1 MIQMHPF
8 ISQQMAQ
15 QHMKDLQHEVEVD
28 QVATQMNKAG
38 STHYRWDNLGFL
50 RDLYVRTRLM
60 YRRQRRPVAQQTTRA
75 EEVSL
80 EEIKPAVLTT
90 FSVMREVGLVSEYDD
105 QFIEKFVQTLEEEL
119 AQQAKCHSV

>member
-1 MIQMHPF
+1 MHPF

-28 QVATQMNKAG
+28 QAAAHIHKAE
-38 STHYRWDNLGFL
+38 STHHRRDNLNFL

-60 YRRQRRPVAQQTTRA
+60 YRRPVAQQTTRT

-80 EEIKPAVLTT
+80 AEIKPAVMTT
-90 FSVMREVGLVSEYDD
+90 FSVMHEGGLVSEYDD
-105 QFIEKFVQTLEEEL
+105 QFIEKFAQILEEEL
-119 AQQAKCHSV
+119 VQQARCHTVSSV

>member
-1 MIQMHPF
+1 MHPF
-8 ISQQMAQ
+8 ISQQIAQ
-15 QHMKDLQHEVEVD
+15 QHMKELQHEVEVA
-28 QVATQMNKAG
+28 QAATHINKAG
-38 STHYRWDNLGFL
+38 GTHRRWDNLSFL

-60 YRRQRRPVAQQTTRA
+60 YRRPVAQQTTRA

-80 EEIKPAVLTT
+80 AEIKPAVMTT

-119 AQQAKCHSV
+119 VQQARCHTMNSV

>member
-15 QHMKDLQHEVEVD
+15 QHMKDLQCEVEVA
-28 QVATQMNKAG
+28 QAANQLHKAE
-38 STHYRWDNLGFL
+38 SSHYRRDNLGFL

-60 YRRQRRPVAQQTTRA
+60 YRRPVRPVAPQTTRA

-90 FSVMREVGLVSEYDD
+90 FSLMREVGLVSEYDD
-105 QFIEKFVQTLEEEL
+105 QFIAKFVQTLEEEL
-119 AQQAKCHSV
+119 AQRQGVS

>member
-1 MIQMHPF
+1 MHPF

-15 QHMKDLQHEVEVD
+15 QHMKELQHEAEVA
-28 QVATQMNKAG
+28 QAATHINKAG
-38 STHYRWDNLGFL
+38 GAHRRWHNLGFL
-50 RDLYVRTRLM
+50 RDLYGRTRLM
-60 YRRQRRPVAQQTTRA
+60 HSRPIALQTTRT

-80 EEIKPAVLTT
+80 AEIKPAVMTT

-119 AQQAKCHSV
+119 VQQARCHTVNSV

>member
-1 MIQMHPF
+1 MHPF

-28 QVATQMNKAG
+28 QAAAHINKAG
-38 STHYRWDNLGFL
+38 GTYRRRDNLGFL

-60 YRRQRRPVAQQTTRA
+60 YRRPVALQTTRT

-80 EEIKPAVLTT
+80 AEIKPAVMTT

-105 QFIEKFVQTLEEEL
+105 QFIEKFAQTLEEEL
-119 AQQAKCHSV
+119 VQQARCHTAHSV